1 MFLKNYFDIPNLT
14 VAWERTIRDSNRDV
28 KDYAGIELFESNIDN
43 NLRYLSELLIAGEY
57 KPSRPA
63 KFYEPKATGT
73 QRAKTILCIEDAI
86 VYQCIC
92 DTIAYRA
99 YETTEKYENFVFGS
113 VLNEEVKLGVDLL
126 NIENPRFYFFE
137 LWMSKWNQF
146 AESVNA
152 EVEDRSMTYK
162 LETDITGFF
171 DCIPHSKLLQLLY
184 KKYDIDPAVLDLF
197 SECLNTWSGT
207 SESATPGV
215 GIPQGPQASF
225 FIANVYLGDI
235 DEKMVSRGLSYYRYM
250 DDFRIYSSNEDE
262 LIEVLVEI
270 DKFLKSNGLSINS
283 KKTLIEKLDEDR
295 EKEKI
300 DNADIMAY
308 LAIAFEE
315 EVEPKIDKTESD
327 SIDQIDLTEQFG
339 GASQGDFYFTRDFEF
354 SSDEEAKEYLEKE
367 FDVLDKFIWS
377 KIKKVGDSVE
387 FIDEESITKDLR
399 KHQKDWLKIGFEY
412 RSLLTLSESL
422 EFDYKP
428 NPAYIDVWFLLSR
441 KFIAKANQFNW
452 ILAKYEANSSLK
464 DKLLQHIE
472 KFRLYEWIQHQFIV
486 TLAISQELTTEELRN
501 CFKKL
506 KATES
511 LYVKLAYYRLLI
523 LQVEPNHQLY
533 STVKH
538 SIELEKN
545 TFLKTTLLHYY
556 HKKNLGQLS
565 KYDIAKTIG
574 LL

>member
-1 MFLKNYFDIPNLT
+1 MT
-14 VAWERTIRDSNRDV
+14 
-28 KDYAGIELFESNIDN
+28 
-43 NLRYLSELLIAGEY
+43 
-57 KPSRPA
+57 
-63 KFYEPKATGT
+63 
-73 QRAKTILCIEDAI
+73 
-86 VYQCIC
+86 
-92 DTIAYRA
+92 
-99 YETTEKYENFVFGS
+99 
-113 VLNEEVKLGVDLL
+113 
-126 NIENPRFYFFE
+126 
-137 LWMSKWNQF
+137 KWNQF

-152 EVEDRSMTYK
+152 EVEDRSMTFK

-171 DCIPHSKLLQLLY
+171 DCIPHSKLLQLLH
-184 KKYDIDPAVLDLF
+184 KKFEIDATVLDLF

-225 FIANVYLGDI
+225 FIANVYLGEI

-250 DDFRIYSSNEDE
+250 DDFRIYSSSEDE

-283 KKTLIEKLDEDR
+283 KKTLIEKLDDDR
-295 EKEKI
+295 ENEKI
-300 DNADIMAY
+300 NNSDLMAY
-308 LAIAFEE
+308 LSIAFEE
-315 EVEPKIDKTESD
+315 DFNSGSD
-327 SIDQIDLTEQFG
+327 HQKPETLEQIDLTEQFG
-339 GASQGDFYFTRDFEF
+339 GMSQGDIHYTRDFEF
-354 SSDEEAKEYLEKE
+354 NSDYDAKEYIENELGI
-367 FDVLDKFIWS
+367 LDELIWTKVK
-377 KIKKVGDSVE
+377 KIGDSIE
-387 FIDEESITKDLR
+387 FINEYEIASDIR
-399 KHQKDWLKIGFEY
+399 KHQNEWLKIGFEY
-412 RSLLTLSESL
+412 RSLLALAESL

-428 NPAYIDVWFLLSR
+428 NPDYIELWFLLSR

-452 ILAKYEANSSLK
+452 ILAKYPPSTPLK
-464 DKLLQHIE
+464 QKLFKHIDKY
-472 KFRLYEWIQHQFIV
+472 RLYEWIQHQFII
-486 TLAISQELTTEELRN
+486 TLAISQQLNTEELRN

-506 KATES
+506 KATDS

-523 LQVEPNHQLY
+523 LQVEQNLQLY
-533 STVKH
+533 ATVRH

>member
-14 VAWERTIRDSNRDV
+14 IAWERTIRDSNRDV

-43 NLRYLSELLIAGEY
+43 NLLYLSELLIAGKY

-99 YETTEKYENFVFGS
+99 YDTTEKYENFVFGS

-126 NIENPRFYFFE
+126 NFENPRFYFFE

-152 EVEDRSMTYK
+152 EVDDRSMTYK

-184 KKYDIDPAVLDLF
+184 KKFDIDPTVLDLF

-235 DEKMVSRGLSYYRYM
+235 DEKMVSKGLSYYRYM
-250 DDFRIYSSNEDE
+250 DDFRIYSSSEDE

-315 EVEPKIDKTESD
+315 EIEPKNNKVDSD

-339 GASQGDFYFTRDFEF
+339 GASQGDFYFNRDFEF
-354 SSDEEAKEYLEKE
+354 SSDKEAKEYLEKE

-387 FIDEESITKDLR
+387 FIDEENVTNDLR
-399 KHQKDWLKIGFEY
+399 KHQKDWLKIGFEF

-422 EFDYKP
+422 ELDYNP

-452 ILAKYEANSSLK
+452 ILAKYGANSSIK
-464 DKLLQHIE
+464 DKLFYHIE

-506 KATES
+506 KATDS

-523 LQVEPNHQLY
+523 LQVEQNHQLY
-533 STVKH
+533 STVKN
-538 SIELEKN
+538 SIELETN

-556 HKKNLGQLS
+556 HKKNLGLLS

>member
-1 MFLKNYFDIPNLT
+1 MKNYFDIPNLKI
-14 VAWERTIRDSNRDV
+14 AWERTKRDSNRDV
-28 KDYAGIELFESNIDN
+28 KDYAGIELFEANFEN
-43 NLRYLSELLIAGEY
+43 NLIYLSELLISGEY

-92 DTIAYRA
+92 DTIAYRS
-99 YETTEKYENFVFGS
+99 YESTLKYENFVFGS
-113 VLNEEVKLGVDLL
+113 VLNEEVKLGLNLL
-126 NIENPRFYFFE
+126 NIENPRFFFFE
-137 LWMSKWNQF
+137 LWMEKWNQF

-152 EVEDRSMTYK
+152 EVEDRSVTYK

-184 KKYDIDPAVLDLF
+184 KKFEIAPDVLDLF

-207 SESATPGV
+207 AESATPGV

-225 FIANVYLGDI
+225 FLANVYLGDI

-315 EVEPKIDKTESD
+315 LVPKIDKSD
-327 SIDQIDLTEQFG
+327 TGSIDQIDLTEQFG

-367 FDVLDKFIWS
+367 FEVLDKFIWS

-428 NPAYIDVWFLLSR
+428 NPAYIDLWFLLSR

-472 KFRLYEWIQHQFIV
+472 KFRLYEWVQHQFIV

-506 KATES
+506 KSTDS

-523 LQVEPNHQLY
+523 LQVDQNHQLY

-574 LL
+574 IL

>member
-1 MFLKNYFDIPNLT
+1 MILKNYFDIPNLT
-14 VAWERTIRDSNRDV
+14 IAWERTIRDSNRDV
-28 KDYAGIELFESNIDN
+28 KDYAGIELFESNIEN
-43 NLRYLSELLIAGEY
+43 NLQYLSELLTAGEY

-92 DTIAYRA
+92 DTIAFRA
-99 YETTEKYENFVFGS
+99 YDTTEKYENFVFGS
-113 VLNEEVKLGVDLL
+113 VLNKEVKLGVELL
-126 NIENPRFYFFE
+126 TIENPRFFFFE
-137 LWMSKWNQF
+137 LWMSKWSEF

-152 EVEDRSMTYK
+152 EVDDRSMTYK

-184 KKYDIDPAVLDLF
+184 KKFDVDPAVLDLF

-250 DDFRIYSSNEDE
+250 DDFRIYSSSENE

-315 EVEPKIDKTESD
+315 EIEPKNNQTDSD

-367 FDVLDKFIWS
+367 FDVIDKFIWS

-387 FIDEESITKDLR
+387 FINEESITKDLR

-428 NPAYIDVWFLLSR
+428 NPAYTDVWFLLSR

-452 ILAKYEANSSLK
+452 ILAKYESNASLK
-464 DKLLQHIE
+464 EKLLHHIE

-506 KATES
+506 KATDS

-523 LQVEPNHQLY
+523 LQVDQNHQLY

-565 KYDIAKTIG
+565 KFDIAKTIG

>member
-1 MFLKNYFDIPNLT
+1 
-14 VAWERTIRDSNRDV
+14 
-28 KDYAGIELFESNIDN
+28 LFETNIDN

-92 DTIAYRA
+92 DTIAFRSYT
-99 YETTEKYENFVFGS
+99 TTEKYENFVFGS
-113 VLNEEVKLGVDLL
+113 VLNKEVQLGLDILTT
-126 NIENPRFYFFE
+126 ENPRFYFFE

-152 EVEDRSMTYK
+152 EVEDRSITYK

-171 DCIPHSKLLQLLY
+171 DCIPHSKLLQLLHR
-184 KKYDIDPAVLDLF
+184 KFDIDTNVLDLF

-225 FIANVYLGDI
+225 FLANIYLGDI
-235 DEKMVSRGLSYYRYM
+235 DEKMVSKGLSYYRYM
-250 DDFRIYSSNEDE
+250 DDFRIYSSSEED
-262 LIEVLVEI
+262 LVEVMVEI

-283 KKTLIEKLDEDR
+283 KKTLIEKLDDDR

-300 DNADIMAY
+300 DNTDIMAY

-315 EVEPKIDKTESD
+315 EIEPKKNASESL
-327 SIDQIDLTEQFG
+327 DQIDLTEQFG
-339 GASQGDFYFTRDFEF
+339 GFSENDIYFTRDFQF
-354 SSDEEAKEYLEKE
+354 SSDEEAIEYLETE
-367 FDVLDKFIWS
+367 FDVIDKFIWS
-377 KIKKVGDSVE
+377 KIKKVNDTVS
-387 FIDEESITKDLR
+387 FIDEKSVNDDLR

-412 RSLLTLSESL
+412 RSLLTLAESL
-422 EFDYKP
+422 ELNYKP
-428 NPAYIDVWFLLSR
+428 NPAYIDIWFLLSR
-441 KFIAKANQFNW
+441 KFISKANQFNW
-452 ILAKYEANSSLK
+452 ILAKYDASSPFK
-464 DKLLQHIE
+464 ENIFNHIE

-486 TLAISQELTTEELRN
+486 TLAISQKLNTEELRN

-506 KATES
+506 KATDS

-523 LQVEPNHQLY
+523 LQVEQNHQLY
-533 STVKH
+533 STVRH

-556 HKKNLGQLS
+556 HKRNSGQLS
-565 KYDIAKTIG
+565 KFDIAKTIG
-574 LL
+574 LI

>member
-1 MFLKNYFDIPNLT
+1 LILKNYFDIPNLT
-14 VAWERTIRDSNRDV
+14 IAWERTIRDSNRDV
-28 KDYAGIELFESNIDN
+28 KDYAGIELFESNIEN
-43 NLRYLSELLIAGEY
+43 NLQYLSELLTAGEY

-92 DTIAYRA
+92 DTIAFRA
-99 YETTEKYENFVFGS
+99 YDTTEKYENFVFGS
-113 VLNEEVKLGVDLL
+113 VLNKEVKLGVELL
-126 NIENPRFYFFE
+126 TIENPRFFFFE
-137 LWMSKWNQF
+137 LWMSKWSEF

-152 EVEDRSMTYK
+152 EVDDRSMTYK

-184 KKYDIDPAVLDLF
+184 KKFDVDPAVLDLF

-250 DDFRIYSSNEDE
+250 DDFRIYSSSENE

-315 EVEPKIDKTESD
+315 EVELKIDKTESD

-354 SSDEEAKEYLEKE
+354 SSDEDAKKYLEKE
-367 FDVLDKFIWS
+367 FDILDNFIWS

-422 EFDYKP
+422 EFDYKQ

-464 DKLLQHIE
+464 DKLLSHIE

-506 KATES
+506 KATDS

>member
-1 MFLKNYFDIPNLT
+1 
-14 VAWERTIRDSNRDV
+14 
-28 KDYAGIELFESNIDN
+28 
-43 NLRYLSELLIAGEY
+43 
-57 KPSRPA
+57 
-63 KFYEPKATGT
+63 
-73 QRAKTILCIEDAI
+73 
-86 VYQCIC
+86 
-92 DTIAYRA
+92 
-99 YETTEKYENFVFGS
+99 
-113 VLNEEVKLGVDLL
+113 
-126 NIENPRFYFFE
+126 
-137 LWMSKWNQF
+137 
-146 AESVNA
+146 
-152 EVEDRSMTYK
+152 
-162 LETDITGFF
+162 
-171 DCIPHSKLLQLLY
+171 
-184 KKYDIDPAVLDLF
+184 LF

-250 DDFRIYSSNEDE
+250 DDFRIYSSSEDE

-315 EVEPKIDKTESD
+315 EIEPKKTKTDSD
-327 SIDQIDLTEQFG
+327 SINQIDFTEQFG
-339 GASQGDFYFTRDFEF
+339 GASQGDLYFTRDFEF
-354 SSDEEAKEYLEKE
+354 ESDEDAREYIENELKI
-367 FDVLDKFIWS
+367 LDELIWS
-377 KIKKVGDSVE
+377 KVKKVGDSIE
-387 FIDEESITKDLR
+387 FINEDEISSDLR
-399 KHQKDWLKIGFEY
+399 KYQNEWLKIGFEY
-412 RSLLTLSESL
+412 RSIFSLSESL

-428 NPAYIDVWFLLSR
+428 NPAYIDIWFLLSR

-452 ILAKYEANSSLK
+452 ILAKYEPDASLK
-464 DKLLQHIE
+464 NKLLRHIE

-486 TLAISQELTTEELRN
+486 TLAISQELTTEEQRN

-506 KATES
+506 KATDS

-538 SIELEKN
+538 SIESEKN

>member
-1 MFLKNYFDIPNLT
+1 MNLKNYFDIPNLKI
-14 VAWERTIRDSNRDV
+14 AWERTKRDSNRDV
-28 KDYAGIELFESNIDN
+28 KDYAGIELFEANFEN
-43 NLRYLSELLIAGEY
+43 NLIYLSELLISGEY

-92 DTIAYRA
+92 DTIAYRS
-99 YETTEKYENFVFGS
+99 YESTLKYENFVFGS
-113 VLNEEVKLGVDLL
+113 VLNEEVKLGLNLL
-126 NIENPRFYFFE
+126 NIENPRFFFFE
-137 LWMSKWNQF
+137 LWMEKWNQF

-152 EVEDRSMTYK
+152 EVEDRSVTYK

-184 KKYDIDPAVLDLF
+184 KKFEIAPDVLDLF

-207 SESATPGV
+207 AESATPGV

-225 FIANVYLGDI
+225 FLANVYLGDI
-235 DEKMVSRGLSYYRYM
+235 DEKMVNRGLSYYRYM
-250 DDFRIYSSNEDE
+250 DDFRIYSSSEVE
-262 LIEVLVEI
+262 LIEILVEI

-300 DNADIMAY
+300 DNTDFLAY

-315 EVEPKIDKTESD
+315 EIKDQVDKVEYN

-339 GASQGDFYFTRDFEF
+339 SPSQGDSYFTKDFEF
-354 SSDEEAKEYLEKE
+354 SSDEEAKEYIDKE
-367 FDVLDKFIWS
+367 LNQLDEFIWS
-377 KIKKVGDSVE
+377 KIKKVGDSVA
-387 FIDEESITKDLR
+387 FIDEDNIKNDFR
-399 KHQKDWLKIGFEY
+399 KNQKDWLKIGFEY
-412 RSLLTLSESL
+412 RSLLSLSDSL
-422 EFDYKP
+422 GLNYSP
-428 NPAYIDVWFLLSR
+428 NNEYLEVWFLLAR
-441 KFIAKANQFNW
+441 KFFSKANQFNW
-452 ILAKYEANSSLK
+452 ILAKYESSLSLK
-464 DKLLQHIE
+464 QKLLQHIE
-472 KFRLYEWIQHQFIV
+472 KFYLYEWIQHQFIV

-506 KATES
+506 KSTDS

-523 LQVEPNHQLY
+523 LQVDQNHQLY

-574 LL
+574 IL